1 MTSGCK
7 NTFFWSVLRGSVD
20 RRHKHTNTGAHV
32 RTRKDITEYEEE
44 TFLPS
49 VTIGIL
55 DEREREKG
63 KRKKRDYDGLERKES
78 GTTTTTT
85 TTTAAARVVKR
96 ERGRTIKSTGRVP
109 TLPLE
114 LSRNLAR
121 HSRVEAYKIPFSFLL
136 G

>member
-1 MTSGCK
+1 MTSGA
-7 NTFFWSVLRGSVD
+7 NTLSSGQSCVGQSIAD
-20 RRHKHTNTGAHV
+20 TSTPTQAHV

-55 DEREREKG
+55 DERERKKG
-63 KRKKRDYDGLERKES
+63 KKKETRDDSEKKES
-78 GTTTTTT
+78 RT
-85 TTTAAARVVKR
+85 TTTAVRVVRR

>member
-1 MTSGCK
+1 MTSGAKTLSSGQSCVGQSIAD
-7 NTFFWSVLRGSVD
+7 TS
-20 RRHKHTNTGAHV
+20 TPTQAHV
-32 RTRKDITEYEEE
+32 RTRKDITEYGEE

-55 DEREREKG
+55 DERERKKG
-63 KRKKRDYDGLERKES
+63 KRKKRDYDDSEKKES
-78 GTTTTTT
+78 RTTTTTV
-85 TTTAAARVVKR
+85 RVVRR

-136 G
+136 E